1 VRRFRGTDP
10 EIEFTVDRGRLSVLQ
25 TRMAH
30 VGPREDTSKF
40 EATGDPDLRG
50 IGIRGGAFRG
60 LVAFSGRDIEAMKAE
75 LARRREAGRTDVDG
89 VLLVLENPTPAE
101 IPMILSADALV
112 TTTGGSTSH
121 AAVAIH
127 SIEDKPYCAVLS
139 AAGLRVKAGKRQVL
153 LCDDDGRPRQVLRAG
168 DVISIHGHS
177 GEVYAGSRPVCG
189 VPENPNRA
197 IVRDVETSAELAPR

>member
-1 VRRFRGTDP
+1 MPMLERRLNHIDARVRRFRGTDP

-25 TRMAH
+25 ARMAH

-40 EATGDPDLRG
+40 EAAGEADLRG

-60 LVAFSGRDIEAMKAE
+60 LVAFDDVDIEEMKVE
-75 LARRREAGRTDVDG
+75 LARRIEAGDDRVDG

-112 TTTGGSTSH
+112 TATGGSTSH

-127 SIEDKPYCAVLS
+127 AIEDKRYCAVLS
-139 AAGLRVKAGKRQVL
+139 AAGLRVETGERQVM
-153 LCDDDGRPRQVLRAG
+153 LCGEDGRPRHTLVAG
-168 DVISIHGHS
+168 DVLSIHGHS
-177 GEVYAGSRPVCG
+177 GEVYAGSQPVCG
-189 VPENPNRA
+189 VQEGR
-197 IVRDVETSAELAPR
+197 